1 MEITIKNLKVLEEL
15 SQETLCFSASV
26 YVNGKKVGTAENTG
40 HGGMTDL
47 NLYRKKADGDW
58 ERNRELYEEL
68 KEYVPQFTWDFD
80 GEPVPHTVDSYID
93 ELVWKE
99 YERKDLLKQCRNQ
112 VLFRIPGEEYKEGE
126 YSFVRNT
133 KFSDKVKAAL
143 EKRHGKGLY
152 IVNEHVAR

>member
-68 KEYVPQFTWDFD
+68 KEYVPQFTWDFA
-80 GEPVPHTVDSYID
+80 GEPAPHTVDSYID

-99 YERKDLLKQCRNQ
+99 YERKDLLNQSRNQ
-112 VLFRIPGEEYKEGE
+112 ELFKIPAEEYQEGA
-126 YSFVRNT
+126 YSFLRNT

>member
-1 MEITIKNLKVLEEL
+1 MEITIKNLKVLERL

-26 YVNGKKVGTAENTG
+26 YVNGKKVGTAENRG

-58 ERNRELYEEL
+58 ERNRELDEEL
-68 KEYVPQFTWDFD
+68 KEYVPQFTWDFY
-80 GEPVPHTVDSYID
+80 GEPAPHTVDSYID

-112 VLFRIPGEEYKEGE
+112 VLFRIPGEEFKE
-126 YSFVRNT
+126 
-133 KFSDKVKAAL
+133 
-143 EKRHGKGLY
+143 
-152 IVNEHVAR
+152 

>member
-47 NLYRKKADGDW
+47 NLYLRKQDGKW
-58 ERNRELYEEL
+58 KHNNEQYEEL

-126 YSFVRNT
+126 YSFLRNT
-133 KFSDKVKAAL
+133 KFSDKAKAAL